1 MKVSTSFTV
10 IRAEIILTSSES
22 PVQRIDI
29 RNNIVEVKFYENLF
43 KPYVDARIKMLDD
56 FGFRSMLSLQGT
68 ERIVITVGSSENL
81 MEPLF
86 EKVFFISSVIDAKK
100 VNERS
105 EALSLELVEE
115 HVYVNA
121 LKQIS
126 RSFTKNIEGIVTDIC
141 KGDLGKK
148 VVKGFFQG
156 SAQGVRKVIVPY
168 LKPLE
173 AINWLMN
180 RATTKTGSPLFLSG
194 DLFSDYLYLSD
205 LDTLMSQ
212 EVINEDLPYR
222 FSTATKSAQEESL
235 MLGPYYDIT
244 GFEETGT
251 DNSLQLFESGA
262 VGSFHSSIDAGT
274 GLSSGKHLSVRDVL
288 TELKLSGIVD
298 ENTTQSVFDP
308 SLMIDGK
315 VSDEY
320 NSKHIHQVT
329 SSNTYNQF
337 QSYHD
342 EATLLDANN
351 NIFESK
357 LKMKNKMIRHILKKN
372 VIDVGLDGISLFKG
386 KISVGRRV
394 RILFLNA
401 DVSSDK
407 ENAVD
412 QIDRKRSG
420 DYLILATSHHL
431 IQENHFSSMRVAKF
445 SDLPKNFKL

>member
-1 MKVSTSFTV
+1 MKVNTSFTV
-10 IRAEIILTSSES
+10 IRAEIILTSSET

-29 RNNIVEVKFYENLF
+29 RNNVVEVKFYENLF
-43 KPYVDARIKMLDD
+43 KPYVDARVKMLDD

-86 EKVFFISSVIDAKK
+86 EKVFFISNVIDAKK

-115 HVYVNA
+115 HVYVNSV
-121 LKQIS
+121 KQIS

-141 KGDLGKK
+141 QGDLGKK

-168 LKPLE
+168 MRPLE
-173 AINWLMN
+173 ATNWLIN

-194 DLFSDYLYLSD
+194 DLYSDKLYLSD
-205 LDTLMSQ
+205 LDTLMTQ
-212 EVINEDLPYR
+212 GVINEELPYR
-222 FSTATKSAQEESL
+222 FSTATKSTGPDKIL
-235 MLGPYYDIT
+235 LGPYYDIT
-244 GFEETGT
+244 AYEETGT
-251 DNSLQLFESGA
+251 DNSMSLFELGA
-262 VGSFHSSIDAGT
+262 IGSFHSSIDAGT
-274 GLSSGKHLSVRDVL
+274 GLSSSSHLSVRDIL
-288 TELKLSGIVD
+288 TELKLAGTID
-298 ENTTQSVFDP
+298 EYTTQSVFDP

-342 EATLLDANN
+342 EATLLDQNN
-351 NIFESK
+351 DIFESK
-357 LKMKNKMIRHILKKN
+357 LKMKNKIIRHILKKN

-386 KISVGRRV
+386 KVSVGRRV

-401 DVSSDK
+401 NTSADT
-407 ENAVD
+407 ENAAE
-412 QIDRKRSG
+412 QIDKKKSG

-431 IQENHFSSMRVAKF
+431 VQENHFASMRVAKLG
-445 SDLPKNFKL
+445 DLPKNFKL

>member
-1 MKVSTSFTV
+1 MKVNTSFTI
-10 IRAEIILTSSES
+10 IRAEIILTSSDT

-29 RNNIVEVKFYENLF
+29 RNNIVEVKFYENLM
-43 KPYVDARIKMLDD
+43 KPYVDARVKMLDD
-56 FGFRSMLSLQGT
+56 FGFRGMLSLQGT

-86 EKVFFISSVIDAKK
+86 EKIFFISSVIDAKK

-115 HVYVNA
+115 HVYVNSV
-121 LKQIS
+121 KQIS

-141 KGDLGKK
+141 QGDLGKK

-205 LDTLMSQ
+205 LDTLMEQ
-212 EVINEDLPYR
+212 EVINKDLPYR
-222 FSTATKSAQEESL
+222 FSTATKSADEENVL
-235 MLGPYYDIT
+235 LGPYYDIT
-244 GFEETGT
+244 AFEETSS
-251 DNSLQLFESGA
+251 DNSMRLFELGA
-262 VGSFHSSIDAGT
+262 IGSFHSNIDAGT
-274 GLSSGKHLSVRDVL
+274 GLASGSHLSVRDIL
-288 TELKLSGIVD
+288 SELKMSGTID
-298 ENTTQSVFDP
+298 EYTTQSVFDP
-308 SLMIDGK
+308 SLVIDGK

-320 NSKHIHQVT
+320 NSKHVFQV
-329 SSNTYNQF
+329 SSSKTYNQF
-337 QSYHD
+337 QGYHD
-342 EATLLDANN
+342 EATLLNETND
-351 NIFESK
+351 IFESK
-357 LKMKNKMIRHILKKN
+357 LKMKNKVIRHILKKN

-394 RILFLNA
+394 RILFLNTDTNA
-401 DVSSDK
+401 DKSDV
-407 ENAVD
+407 AQ
-412 QIDRKRSG
+412 QIDKKKSG
-420 DYLILATSHHL
+420 DYLILATSHH
-431 IQENHFSSMRVAKF
+431 IMQENHFASMRVAKLG
-445 SDLPKNFKL
+445 DLPKNFKL

>member
-1 MKVSTSFTV
+1 MKSNTSFTI
-10 IRAEIILTSSES
+10 IRAEILLTSSES
-22 PVQRIDI
+22 ALQRIDI
-29 RNNIVEVKFYENLF
+29 RNNVVEVKFYENLF

-56 FGFRSMLSLQGT
+56 FGFRGMLSLQGT
-68 ERIVITVGSSENL
+68 ERIVITVGSSEDV

-86 EKVFFISSVIDAKK
+86 EKVFFVSSVIDAKR

-121 LKQIS
+121 VKQIS
-126 RSFTKNIEGIVTDIC
+126 RSFTKNIEGIVSDIC
-141 KGDLGKK
+141 QGDLGKR
-148 VVKGFFQG
+148 VVKGFFEG

-173 AINWLMN
+173 AVNWLMN

-194 DLFSDYLYLSD
+194 DLFSDHLYLSD

-222 FSTATKSAQEESL
+222 FSTATKSADNQTV

-244 GFEETGT
+244 GFEENNAENT
-251 DNSLQLFESGA
+251 LQLFESGA
-262 VGSFHSSIDAGT
+262 IGSFHSSIDAGS
-274 GLSSGKHLSVRDVL
+274 GLASSSHLTVRNIL
-288 TELKLSGIVD
+288 TELKSSGIID

-308 SLMIDGK
+308 SLVIDGK

-342 EATLLDANN
+342 EATLLDQNN
-351 NIFESK
+351 DIFESK
-357 LKMKNKMIRHILKKN
+357 LKMKNKIIRHILKKN

-394 RILFLNA
+394 RILFLNT
-401 DVSSDK
+401 DVGADK

-412 QIDRKRSG
+412 QIDKRKSG

-431 IQENHFSSMRVAKF
+431 VQENHFSSMRVTKLG
-445 SDLPKNFKL
+445 DLPKNFKL

>member
-1 MKVSTSFTV
+1 MKVNTSFTV
-10 IRAEIILTSSES
+10 IRAEIILTSSET

-68 ERIVITVGSSENL
+68 ERIVITVGSSEDL

-86 EKVFFISSVIDAKK
+86 EKVFFVSSVIDAKK

-121 LKQIS
+121 VKQIS
-126 RSFTKNIEGIVTDIC
+126 RSFTKNIEDIVTDIC
-141 KGDLGKK
+141 RGDLGKK
-148 VVKGFFQG
+148 VIKGFFEG

-173 AINWLMN
+173 AVNWLIN
-180 RATTKTGSPLFLSG
+180 RATTKTGSPLFISG
-194 DLFSDYLYLSD
+194 DLYSDRLYLSD

-212 EVINEDLPYR
+212 EVINENLPYR
-222 FSTATKSAQEESL
+222 YSTATKSADEQSL

-244 GFEETGT
+244 GFEETNT
-251 DNSLQLFESGA
+251 DNSMQLFEAGA
-262 VGSFHSSIDAGT
+262 IGSFHSSIDAGT
-274 GLSSGKHLSVRDVL
+274 GLSSSKHMSVRDVL
-288 TELKLSGIVD
+288 TELKLSGIID

-308 SLMIDGK
+308 SLVIDGK

-329 SSNTYNQF
+329 SSSTYNQF

-342 EATLLDANN
+342 EATLLDTNN
-351 NIFESK
+351 DIFESK

-386 KISVGRRV
+386 KVSVGRRV
-394 RILFLNA
+394 RILFLNT
-401 DVSSDK
+401 DVTADK
-407 ENAVD
+407 ENAAE
-412 QIDRKRSG
+412 QIDKKRSG

-431 IQENHFSSMRVAKF
+431 IQENHFSSMRVSKLG
-445 SDLPKNFKL
+445 DLPKNFKL